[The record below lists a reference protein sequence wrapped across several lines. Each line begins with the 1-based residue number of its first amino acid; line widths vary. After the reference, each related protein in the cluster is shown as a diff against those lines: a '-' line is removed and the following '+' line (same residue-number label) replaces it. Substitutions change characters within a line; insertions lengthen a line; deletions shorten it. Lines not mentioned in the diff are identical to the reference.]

1 MTAAT
6 FTASADTYYWKKVSS
21 TSAYADNAWTN
32 EQGKAITKVDNGTY
46 VDRDIVI
53 YGSSPAAISAGTAGA
68 MVAESGT
75 AVQDIPYAAL
85 AARLA
90 ADGQVLSC
98 ERKGAQ

>member
-1 MTAAT
+1 MA
-6 FTASADTYYWKKVSS
+6 
-21 TSAYADNAWTN
+21 
-32 EQGKAITKVDNGTY
+32 QRKATY
-46 VDRDIVI
+46 VKFAKT
-53 YGSSPAAISAGTAGA
+53 YLAAALA
-68 MVAESGT
+68 AESGT

>member
-1 MTAAT
+1 M
-6 FTASADTYYWKKVSS
+6 
-21 TSAYADNAWTN
+21 
-32 EQGKAITKVDNGTY
+32 
-46 VDRDIVI
+46 I

-68 MVAESGT
+68 MAAESGT

-85 AARLA
+85 AACLA